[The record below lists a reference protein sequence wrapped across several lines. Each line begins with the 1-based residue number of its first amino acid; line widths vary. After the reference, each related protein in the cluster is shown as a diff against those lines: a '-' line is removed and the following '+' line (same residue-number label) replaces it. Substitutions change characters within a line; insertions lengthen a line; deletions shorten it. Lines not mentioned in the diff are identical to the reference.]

1 MRIKVYR
8 ATEATD
14 LPAAL
19 FAELDGHDDRYLA
32 AFQNYPDSI
41 KFVVVAWATTG
52 EVKGEVISTLIATA
66 CHIITGFIDT
76 YFDTEILE
84 DGRTDEND
92 DCSPVDHDEPNS
104 TKRLAALLA
113 RLRAI
118 SPTDWLLVHDADEVD
133 NWIEQGFVV
142 VDPPA
147 AIPADEAVQVLAW
160 GTLPEDAQALLHARG
175 LSWRRATHRGFTPK
189 DS

>member
-52 EVKGEVISTLIATA
+52 EVKGEVISTLVATA
-66 CHIITGFIDT
+66 GHIITGYIDT
-76 YFDTEILE
+76 YFDME
-84 DGRTDEND
+84 DPEQGRIDEND
-92 DCSPVDHDEPNS
+92 DCSPVDHDEPNP
-104 TKRLAALLA
+104 TRRLAALLA
-113 RLRAI
+113 RLRKI
-118 SPTDWLLVHDADEVD
+118 SRATWLLVHDADV
-133 NWIEQGFVV
+133 IE
-142 VDPPA
+142 
-147 AIPADEAVQVLAW
+147 I
-160 GTLPEDAQALLHARG
+160 
-175 LSWRRATHRGFTPK
+175 
-189 DS
+189 